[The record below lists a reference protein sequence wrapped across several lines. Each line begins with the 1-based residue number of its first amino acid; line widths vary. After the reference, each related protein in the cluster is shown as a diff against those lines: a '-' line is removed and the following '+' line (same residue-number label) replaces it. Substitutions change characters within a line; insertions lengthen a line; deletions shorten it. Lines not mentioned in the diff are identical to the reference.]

1 MTIRTALV
9 TLLAIALFAWFLSR
23 ANLSAV
29 ASEIAHARLGLIVWS
44 IVLAAVMP
52 IVRAVRWRYL
62 LDPVGPTRF
71 GPVLK
76 ATILG
81 FAALAL
87 LPARAGD
94 VIRPYLVAR
103 TEGLNA
109 ASVFATVVME
119 RALDLIAVLT
129 LLASFVWVFD
139 GRAILPAGMLA
150 PIQAS
155 ATLAAGAVLVL
166 MAVMWTL
173 ATHPERIARLV
184 ARTDRVLPHRVAHAL
199 AALARTFS
207 EGFAVAR
214 EPRDLAI
221 AFVWSFPLWVSI
233 ALQAWLITRAFGIL
247 IPVSASFLI
256 QAMLVIGVA
265 VPTPGAVGSFHEAY
279 RIAVTTFFHAPNNA
293 AVSAALVLHAVS
305 FFTSLV
311 PGVVIMARDGMS
323 VAGLGRL
330 AGVARQEPLDSGRGK
345 PLDPARDK
353 ETAGSDEMP
362 VLRPSGR

>member
-9 TLLAIALFAWFLSR
+9 TLLAIALFAWFLSG

-29 ASEIAHARLGLIVWS
+29 AAEIAHARVDLIIWS
-44 IVLAAVMP
+44 VVLAAVMP
-52 IVRAVRWRYL
+52 VIRAFRWRYL
-62 LDPVGPTRF
+62 LDPIGPTRF
-71 GPVLK
+71 GPVLR
-76 ATILG
+76 ATIVG

-103 TEGLNA
+103 TEGLSA
-109 ASVFATVVME
+109 ASVFATIVME
-119 RALDLIAVLT
+119 RALDVIAVLT

-139 GRAILPAGMLA
+139 GRAIVPAGMLA
-150 PIQAS
+150 PIEAS
-155 ATLAAGAVLVL
+155 ATFATAVVLAL

-173 ATHPERIARLV
+173 ATHPERIERLV
-184 ARTDRVLPHRVAHAL
+184 ARSDRVLPRRAAHML
-199 AALARTFS
+199 ARLARTFS

-233 ALQAWLITRAFGIL
+233 ALQAWLVTRAFGIA
-247 IPVSASFLI
+247 IPVAASFLI
-256 QAMLVIGVA
+256 QALLVIGVA

-293 AVSAALVLHAVS
+293 AVSAAIVLHAVS

-311 PGVVIMARDGMS
+311 PGVVIMAREGMS

-330 AGVARQEPLDSGRGK
+330 AGVAREEPLDTGASIR
-345 PLDPARDK
+345 
-353 ETAGSDEMP
+353 
-362 VLRPSGR
+362 

>member
-23 ANLSAV
+23 ANVSAI
-29 ASEIAHARLGLIVWS
+29 ATEIAHAQTGLIVWS
-44 IVLAAVMP
+44 IVIAAVMP
-52 IVRAVRWRYL
+52 LVRAIRWRYL

-71 GPVLK
+71 VPVLK

-103 TEGLNA
+103 SEQLNA

-119 RALDLIAVLT
+119 RALDVIAVLT
-129 LLASFVWVFD
+129 LLASFVWLFG
-139 GRAILPAGMLA
+139 GRAILPSSLLGPLE
-150 PIQAS
+150 AS
-155 ATLAAGAVLVL
+155 AALAAVAVVAL

-184 ARTDRVLPHRVAHAL
+184 ARTDRVLPHRMAQTL
-199 AALARTFS
+199 AQLARTFS

-221 AFVWSFPLWVSI
+221 ALVWSFPLWVSI
-233 ALQAWLITRAFGIL
+233 ALQAWLVTRAFGIV
-247 IPVSASFLI
+247 IPVAASFLI
-256 QAMLVIGVA
+256 QGALIIGVA

-279 RIAVTTFFHAPNNA
+279 RIAVTAFFHAPNTA

-305 FFTSLV
+305 FFTSLI
-311 PGVVIMARDGMS
+311 PGVVVMAYDGMS

-330 AGVARQEPLDSGRGK
+330 AGAARQDPLDSTAR
-345 PLDPARDK
+345 DSVSPARDN

>member
-1 MTIRTALV
+1 MSLRTALV

-23 ANLSAV
+23 ANLAAV
-29 ASEIAHARLGLIVWS
+29 VTEIAHARIGLIVWS
-44 IVLAAVMP
+44 IVIAAVMP
-52 IVRAVRWRYL
+52 VARAVRWRYL
-62 LDPVGPTRF
+62 LDPIGPTRF
-71 GPVLK
+71 VPVLK

-103 TEGLNA
+103 TEGLSV
-109 ASVFATVVME
+109 ASVFATIVME
-119 RALDLIAVLT
+119 RALDVIAVLT
-129 LLASFVWVFD
+129 LLASFVWLFD
-139 GRAILPAGMLA
+139 GRAILPASMLA

-155 ATLAAGAVLVL
+155 ATLAAGAVVVL
-166 MAVMWTL
+166 MAIMWTL

-184 ARTDRVLPHRVAHAL
+184 ARSDRVLPPRIAQTL
-199 AALARTFS
+199 AQLARTFS

-221 AFVWSFPLWVSI
+221 ALVWSFPLWFSI
-233 ALQAWLITRAFGIL
+233 ALQAWLVTRAFGIV
-247 IPVSASFLI
+247 IPVPASFLI

-265 VPTPGAVGSFHEAY
+265 VPTPGAIGSFHEAY
-279 RIAVTTFFHAPNNA
+279 RIAVTTFFHAPNTA

-305 FFTSLV
+305 FLTSLV

-330 AGVARQEPLDSGRGK
+330 AGIAREDPLDSAAHERLARG
-345 PLDPARDK
+345 K
-353 ETAGSDEMP
+353 ETAGSSDEMP